1 MLHVKVCGN
10 KSLDGNI
17 SMLILAHVSDLAL
30 CFVLK
35 QAQEG
40 VQQQMH
46 RKVFVGR
53 CTEDMT
59 ADDLRSYFCKF
70 GEVIDVFIPK
80 PFRAFAFVTFADPDI
95 AQSLCGEDHIVK
107 GASVHVSTA
116 APKADKMGGG
126 GMGGMMGGDRRGGG
140 GYGNMGGGG
149 YGPGGGGGGW
159 GNHHQKGGQNQGN
172 MGNMGN
178 MNNPL
183 GMGGLNLGAAFQL
196 NPAMVA
202 AAQAALGQAGW
213 GLLGGMGGAN
223 PNQGGGAGNNSGGG
237 GDAPN
242 NQGGGFGAN
251 LGGNSN
257 GGGGFLGW
265 NGQGQGGQGAGDAGS
280 GAPGGWG
287 QPKPS
292 GAWN

>member
-1 MLHVKVCGN
+1 MCSSRCTLPPN
-10 KSLDGNI
+10 RLPTAQ
-17 SMLILAHVSDLAL
+17 LITYSIVL
-30 CFVLK
+30 LK

-59 ADDLRSYFCKF
+59 ADDLRSYFSKF

-80 PFRAFAFVTFADPDI
+80 PFRAFAFVTFADPDV

-126 GMGGMMGGDRRGGG
+126 GPGGMGGGDRRGYGNPGG
-140 GYGNMGGGG
+140 GYGGPGSGWGGQGAMGGA
-149 YGPGGGGGGW
+149 
-159 GNHHQKGGQNQGN
+159 KGGAQNQGN

-213 GLLGGMGGAN
+213 GLLGMG
-223 PNQGGGAGNNSGGG
+223 NQGGPGNNSGG

-242 NQGGGFGAN
+242 NQGGNQGFGN
-251 LGGNSN
+251 LGAGGGNSN

-265 NGQGQGGQGAGDAGS
+265 NGQGQGGQGDSGPGGAGS
-280 GAPGGWG
+280 QAGGGWG

>member
-1 MLHVKVCGN
+1 M
-10 KSLDGNI
+10 
-17 SMLILAHVSDLAL
+17 
-30 CFVLK
+30 LK

-59 ADDLRSYFCKF
+59 ADDLRSYFSKF

-80 PFRAFAFVTFADPDI
+80 PFRAFAFVTFADPDV

-116 APKADKMGGG
+116 APKADKMAQG
-126 GMGGMMGGDRRGGG
+126 MGGDRRGMGG
-140 GYGNMGGGG
+140 GFGNPGGG
-149 YGPGGGGGGW
+149 YGPGGGW
-159 GNHHQKGGQNQGN
+159 GNQGGKAQQNQGN

-213 GLLGGMGGAN
+213 GLLGGMG
-223 PNQGGGAGNNSGGG
+223 NQGGPGNNSGGS

-242 NQGGGFGAN
+242 NQGNQGFGN
-251 LGGNSN
+251 LGAGNNSN

-265 NGQGQGGQGAGDAGS
+265 NGQGQGQGDSSQGSQAG
-280 GAPGGWG
+280 GGWG
-287 QPKPS
+287 QPKPPS